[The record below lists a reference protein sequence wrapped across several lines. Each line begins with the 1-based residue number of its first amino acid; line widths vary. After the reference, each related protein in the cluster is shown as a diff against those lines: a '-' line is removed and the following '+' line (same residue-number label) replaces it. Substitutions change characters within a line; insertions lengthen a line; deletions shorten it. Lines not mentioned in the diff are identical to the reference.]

1 MDPYTYESTNILKN
15 KLNISNTQTL
25 INVEAQLIIANALD
39 LDVVYSELN
48 FQTYKSLQVIH
59 QSLFKELYLWAGKFR
74 TIDIKK
80 SEEVLSGLSVTY
92 SDAKEIVTDL
102 ESVFTWSKKIKWN
115 DNNQNL
121 VENFARLMTEI
132 WRIHPFRE
140 GNTRTTSVF
149 MHLFAKEKG
158 LEFRGEILTQHLEY
172 LRKALVLAAV
182 EEAPE
187 PVYLLNILTDALH
200 MKNIK
205 HD

>member
-1 MDPYTYESTNILKN
+1 MDPYIYESTEILKN
-15 KLNISNTQTL
+15 KLNISNAQTL

-39 LDVVYSELN
+39 LDFVFNELN
-48 FQTYKSLQVIH
+48 FQSYTSLQVIH
-59 QSLFKELYLWAGKFR
+59 QCLFKELYLWAGEFR
-74 TIDIKK
+74 TINIKK

-92 SDAKEIVTDL
+92 SDAKEIVADL

-115 DNNQNL
+115 YNNQNL
-121 VENFARLMTEI
+121 VEHFARLMTGI

-158 LEFRGEILTQHLEY
+158 LEFRGEMLTQHLEY